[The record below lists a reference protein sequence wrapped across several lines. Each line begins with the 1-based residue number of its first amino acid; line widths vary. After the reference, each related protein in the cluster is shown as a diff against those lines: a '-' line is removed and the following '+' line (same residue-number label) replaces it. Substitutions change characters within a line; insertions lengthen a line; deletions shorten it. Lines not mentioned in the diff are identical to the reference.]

1 MSMPQTTIGSRL
13 VFQNAVASIR
23 RAGLNPAGA
32 VLSQSYL
39 RLETALVASQTQ
51 YNFDV
56 LVNESTN
63 GTFNTQQKLNLQD
76 AFVASSIGFYF
87 AVPIGSATNAEYK
100 LLSYPTIGLEFGGGS
115 GGNFTA
121 ATAEDALAFYNGYW
135 SLTINQRVIVPN
147 WDLARHL
154 VIPPVQ
160 NNGVVAM
167 TAGAATA
174 PVAPLHYTGDAYDGG
189 EIAQY
194 PVEPNITFVGSKKHQ
209 FQITLPVGIATI
221 PSNARVVA
229 LMRGVLAQNVTSVN

>member
-39 RLETALVASQTQ
+39 RLETALVAGQTQ
-51 YNFDV
+51 FNFDV

-76 AFVASSIGFYF
+76 AFVASSLGFYL

-100 LLSYPTIGLEFGGGS
+100 LLTYPTIGLEFGGGL
-115 GGNFTA
+115 GNFTQ
-121 ATAEDALAFYNGYW
+121 ATAEDALAFYNGFF

-147 WDLARHL
+147 WDLNRHL
-154 VIPPVQ
+154 YIPQVQ
-160 NNGVVAM
+160 NNGVVSA
-167 TAGAATA
+167 TSGSVTA
-174 PVAPLHYTGDAYDGG
+174 PAAPLHYTADFYDGS
-189 EIAQY
+189 EMAQY

-209 FQITLPVGIATI
+209 FQVTLPVGVVSV
-221 PSNARVVA
+221 PSNARIVA
-229 LMRGVLAQNVTSVN
+229 LMRGILAQNVTSVN

>member
-1 MSMPQTTIGSRL
+1 MPQTTIGSRL

-39 RLETALVASQTQ
+39 RLETALVAGQTQ
-51 YNFDV
+51 FNFDV

-76 AFVASSIGFYF
+76 AFVASSLGFYL

-100 LLSYPTIGLEFGGGS
+100 LLTYPTIGLEFGGGV
-115 GGNFTA
+115 GNFTQA
-121 ATAEDALAFYNGYW
+121 QAQGALAFYNGYF

-147 WDLARHL
+147 WDLNRHL
-154 VIPPVQ
+154 CIPPTQ
-160 NNGVVAM
+160 NNAQVSPF
-167 TAGAATA
+167 GAVTA
-174 PVAPLHYTGDAYDGG
+174 PVAPLHYTADAYDGSEMG
-189 EIAQY
+189 QY

-209 FQITLPVGIATI
+209 FQITLPVGIAGTI
-221 PSNARVVA
+221 PTNTRIVA
-229 LMRGVLAQNVTSVN
+229 LMRGILAQNVTSVN

>member
-1 MSMPQTTIGSRL
+1 MPQSTIGSRL

-76 AFVASSIGFYF
+76 AFVASSIGFYL
-87 AVPIGSATNAEYK
+87 AVPISSATNTEYK
-100 LLSYPTIGLEFGGGS
+100 LLTYPTIGLEFGGAA
-115 GGNFTA
+115 GNFTA
-121 ATAEDALAFYNGYW
+121 AQAEDALAFYNGYW

-147 WDLARHL
+147 WDLNRHL
-154 VIPPVQ
+154 YIPPVQ
-160 NNGVVAM
+160 NNAVVSSTVGVVV
-167 TAGAATA
+167 A
-174 PVAPLHYTGDAYDGG
+174 PVAPLHNTADNYDGS
-189 EIAQY
+189 EMAQY

-209 FQITLPVGIATI
+209 FQITLPAGIATI
-221 PSNARVVA
+221 PNNSRVVA
-229 LMRGVLAQNVTSVN
+229 LMRGILAQNVTSVN

>member
-39 RLETALVASQTQ
+39 RLETALVANQTQ
-51 YNFDV
+51 FTFDV

-76 AFVASSIGFYF
+76 AFVASSLGFYL
-87 AVPIGSATNAEYK
+87 AVPIGAATNAEYK
-100 LLSYPTIGLEFGGGS
+100 LLTYPTIGLEFGGGV
-115 GGNFTA
+115 GNFTQA
-121 ATAEDALAFYNGYW
+121 QAEDALAFYNGYF

-147 WDLARHL
+147 WDLNRHL
-154 VIPPVQ
+154 YIPPTQ
-160 NNGVVAM
+160 NNAQVSPF
-167 TAGAATA
+167 GAVTA
-174 PVAPLHYTGDAYDGG
+174 PIAPLHYTADFYDGSEMG
-189 EIAQY
+189 QY

-209 FQITLPVGIATI
+209 FQITLPVGVATI
-221 PSNARVVA
+221 PANARIVA
-229 LMRGVLAQNVTSVN
+229 LMRGILAQNVTSVN